1 MREKLNNPGENK
13 GSSNSKVSKG
23 KEDIPDPQDV
33 AVPLWAAL
41 AQPSRTMAT
50 IRSMMAA
57 PQSAQAAHV
66 MGDMKSQ
73 SNEKRKLVR
82 GVEVTL
88 ATRHTPQMMTSSKDH
103 SK

>member
-1 MREKLNNPGENK
+1 MGEKLNNPGENK

-41 AQPSRTMAT
+41 AQSSRTMAT

-73 SNEKRKLVR
+73 SNEQASSGCRSNF
-82 GVEVTL
+82 GNPP
-88 ATRHTPQMMTSSKDH
+88 HTANDDVI
-103 SK
+103 